1 MRATDGNSHRRACR
15 CGERSA
21 PACPRMQVLTTA
33 PSLPHRCGERS
44 WVPKWDDGNLGEAL
58 RIGQNWIMF
67 GPDARTY
74 GRVYDVTAGLA
85 DRAEGGRIGSP
96 EGSRRDLVGAEGGR
110 IGTGLRRMD
119 LLEAMRTGV
128 WISEG
133 SPVGSPEGSRGDLV
147 GSHHSASPSAY
158 PYASSAVMSAYP
170 YATSAAVPPAPGR
183 QSFVF
188 PTMRWERALDHWWDE
203 PREIESRLRRL
214 ARLLCI
220 EARERRAAAAAR
232 ARAAA
237 SPPALARGEAEVTE
251 AAAEAEVTEVEVRVR
266 TRTVPAPGAQQSSQW
281 TARAPLVVRVP
292 CG

>member
-1 MRATDGNSHRRACR
+1 
-15 CGERSA
+15 
-21 PACPRMQVLTTA
+21 MQVLTTA
-33 PSLPHRCGERS
+33 PPLPHRCGERS
-44 WVPKWDDGNLGEAL
+44 WVPKWDDGNVGEAL

-85 DRAEGGRIGSP
+85 DCAKGVRIG
-96 EGSRRDLVGAEGGR
+96 A
-110 IGTGLRRMD
+110 GLRRMD

-133 SPVGSPEGSRGDLV
+133 SRGDRV
-147 GSHHSASPSAY
+147 GAHRGASPSAY
-158 PYASSAVMSAYP
+158 PYVTSAEMSTYP

-188 PTMRWERALDHWWDE
+188 PSMRWERALDHWWDE
-203 PREIESRLRRL
+203 PREIEPRLRRL
-214 ARLLCI
+214 GRLLCL

-237 SPPALARGEAEVTE
+237 SPLALARGEAEVTE
-251 AAAEAEVTEVEVRVR
+251 EAAEAEVTEVEVRVR

-281 TARAPLVVRVP
+281 IARAPLIVRVP

>member
-1 MRATDGNSHRRACR
+1 M
-15 CGERSA
+15 
-21 PACPRMQVLTTA
+21 
-33 PSLPHRCGERS
+33 
-44 WVPKWDDGNLGEAL
+44 PKWDDGNLGEAL

-85 DRAEGGRIGSP
+85 DCAKGVRIGA
-96 EGSRRDLVGAEGGR
+96 GLRRMDLGG
-110 IGTGLRRMD
+110 ISGLRRMD

-133 SPVGSPEGSRGDLV
+133 SRGDLV
-147 GSHHSASPSAY
+147 SAHHVASPSAY
-158 PYASSAVMSAYP
+158 PYVTSAEMSTYP

-183 QSFVF
+183 QSSVF
-188 PTMRWERALDHWWDE
+188 PSMRWERALDHWWDE
-203 PREIESRLRRL
+203 PREIEPRLRRL
-214 ARLLCI
+214 GRLLCL

-232 ARAAA
+232 ARGAA

-251 AAAEAEVTEVEVRVR
+251 EAAEAEVTEVEVRVR

-281 TARAPLVVRVP
+281 TARAPLIVRVP

>member
-1 MRATDGNSHRRACR
+1 
-15 CGERSA
+15 
-21 PACPRMQVLTTA
+21 
-33 PSLPHRCGERS
+33 
-44 WVPKWDDGNLGEAL
+44 
-58 RIGQNWIMF
+58 MF
-67 GPDARTY
+67 GPDVRTY

-85 DRAEGGRIGSP
+85 DRAKGVQVRVDAGLRRMDLGGIS
-96 EGSRRDLVGAEGGR
+96 
-110 IGTGLRRMD
+110 GLRRMD

-133 SPVGSPEGSRGDLV
+133 SRGDLV
-147 GSHHSASPSAY
+147 GAHHGVSPSAY
-158 PYASSAVMSAYP
+158 PYVSSAVVGAYP
-170 YATSAAVPPAPGR
+170 YVTSAAEPPAPGR
-183 QSFVF
+183 QSSVF
-188 PTMRWERALDHWWDE
+188 PSMRWERALDHWWDE

-214 ARLLCI
+214 GRLLCL

-251 AAAEAEVTEVEVRVR
+251 EAAEAEVTEVEVRVR

-281 TARAPLVVRVP
+281 TARAPLIVRVP

>member
-21 PACPRMQVLTTA
+21 PACPRMKVITTA

-119 LLEAMRTGV
+119 LLEAMRTGI

-147 GSHHSASPSAY
+147 GAHHSASPSAY

-188 PTMRWERALDHWWDE
+188 PTMRWERALDHWSS
-203 PREIESRLRRL
+203 P
-214 ARLLCI
+214 RLL
-220 EARERRAAAAAR
+220 RHSR
-232 ARAAA
+232 
-237 SPPALARGEAEVTE
+237 
-251 AAAEAEVTEVEVRVR
+251 
-266 TRTVPAPGAQQSSQW
+266 
-281 TARAPLVVRVP
+281 
-292 CG
+292 